1 MPKIVEDI
9 VFVTADS
16 VRYDYTDSMEY
27 LSSTFDIREGITA
40 AHYTR
45 PSLASI
51 HSSTFESVLS
61 GQVANPTLAQQLS
74 AAGYTCLGLS
84 PNPNTDATFGFGD
97 GFDRYDSF
105 LEPGN
110 RGNSFRQYLA
120 RFNTLRRIYYKFYPP
135 QAKSKNR
142 PRDREVVNQAIEWF
156 NDAESPRFL
165 WVHLMETHRPY
176 GAGEDAVPKKLDQ
189 KAFFNPD
196 ILKSIE
202 KDQIETKYRDSL
214 VRAETNIQHLLKN
227 IDSNPKFVF
236 TADHGE
242 GFGDEGY
249 YFHQPHRRRVDDCL
263 IKVPVIFDG
272 FDVDAEALS
281 LLDLAPTITAD
292 AGGKIPETWLG
303 NNLLQTD
310 TKYTITVAPWND
322 QATVLWQ
329 DFKTRLVSHNADVAF
344 NAVDDQTTV
353 SEETEIPENIKD
365 QMRDLGYVK

>member
-1 MPKIVEDI
+1 MEDI

-16 VRYDYTDSMEY
+16 VRYDHMDAMEN
-27 LSSTFDIREGITA
+27 LSSAFDIHKGMTA

-51 HSSTFESVLS
+51 HSSTFKSVLS
-61 GQVANPTLAQQLS
+61 GQVENPTLAQQLS

-110 RGNSFRQYLA
+110 RGTSLRQYLA
-120 RFNTLRRIYYKFYPP
+120 RFDMLRKVYYKFYPP
-135 QAKSKNR
+135 QAKSEDR
-142 PRDREVVNQAIEWF
+142 PRDREVIEQAINWF

-165 WVHLMETHRPY
+165 WIHLMETHRPY
-176 GAGEDAVPKKLDQ
+176 GAGEDAVSKKLDQ
-189 KAFFNPD
+189 KAFFKPQKLTDTERSEIKN
-196 ILKSIE
+196 
-202 KDQIETKYRDSL
+202 KYRNSL
-214 VRAETNIQHLLKN
+214 ARADENIQHLLEN
-227 IDSNPKFVF
+227 IDSSPKFVF

-249 YFHQPHRRRVDDCL
+249 YFHQPQRRRVDDCL
-263 IKVPVIFDG
+263 VKVPVIFDG
-272 FDVDAEALS
+272 FSIDTESLS
-281 LLDLAPTITAD
+281 LLDLAPTITAG
-292 AGGKIPETWLG
+292 AGGDIPKAWLG
-303 NNLLQTD
+303 NNLLETD
-310 TKYTITVAPWND
+310 TEYTITIAPWNN

-329 DFKTRLVSHNADVAF
+329 DFEHRLVSRDADVVFDA
-344 NAVDDQTTV
+344 AGSQTTV
-353 SEETEIPENIKD
+353 SEETDVPEDIKE